1 MRKLT
6 FLLPKVVIYSSQ
18 VAKFCFF
25 LASLSL
31 LKTFDNQEQEAYY
44 DIITLLYI
52 SAVIEGSFANTM
64 MRMYTRVNYSGSR
77 LFVALSQSKWI
88 SFCWGFI
95 SIFVLYFR
103 GNASHFEIAAFGC
116 LVSFRVVQKACFG
129 VNWSIR
135 FNLVDRFVEAGGYF
149 FISTLLIWLQPNLI
163 GMIIYELLLIV
174 FFIISFSQRTI
185 TVDRATQLSNNSL
198 VPNKKKFLSQAM
210 GSSLVNLALPVVLL
224 IGSTFFY
231 KVSSDYS
238 IALRYSQALALG
250 SLAFYQPYLQSA
262 LSRSINGWLDSAALT
277 RLLLPFISY
286 VILVLGCM
294 FLIDLIDTNKAIE
307 SYISTDLVLII
318 CFFCLMSLE
327 KLGGFFLML
336 LQRKFNYVYWI
347 FSTIY
352 IIVFGLGYVLA
363 DSFVDT
369 VLFTTTLMLITIVV
383 MVRSLGGVSGVA
395 GGRKKHD

>member
-1 MRKLT
+1 
-6 FLLPKVVIYSSQ
+6 
-18 VAKFCFF
+18 
-25 LASLSL
+25 
-31 LKTFDNQEQEAYY
+31 
-44 DIITLLYI
+44 
-52 SAVIEGSFANTM
+52 M
-64 MRMYTRVNYSGSR
+64 MRMYTNVNYSESR

-95 SIFVLYFR
+95 SVFVLYFR
-103 GNASHFEIAAFGC
+103 GNASHFEIVVFGC
-116 LVSFRVVQKACFG
+116 LVSLRVIQKACFG

-135 FNLVDRFVEAGGYF
+135 FNLVDRCVEAGGYF
-149 FISTLLIWLQPNLI
+149 FISTLLIWFQPNLI
-163 GMIIYELLLIV
+163 GVIIFEALLIV
-174 FFIISFSQRTI
+174 FFIIFFSQRTI
-185 TVDRATQLSNNSL
+185 SVDRTDQSNNNSL
-198 VPNKKKFLSQAM
+198 APNKKKFLSQAA
-210 GSSLVNLALPVVLL
+210 GSSLVSLVLPVVLL
-224 IGSTFFY
+224 IGSAFFY

-238 IALRYSQALALG
+238 LALRYSQALTLG

-286 VILVLGCM
+286 VILVFGCM
-294 FLIDLIDTNKAIE
+294 FLVDLIDTSKAIE

-318 CFFCLMSLE
+318 CLFCLMSLE

-369 VLFTTTLMLITIVV
+369 VLLTIPLMLITIAV
-383 MVRSLGGVSGVA
+383 MVRALGGASGVA
-395 GGRKKHD
+395 GGRNKHD